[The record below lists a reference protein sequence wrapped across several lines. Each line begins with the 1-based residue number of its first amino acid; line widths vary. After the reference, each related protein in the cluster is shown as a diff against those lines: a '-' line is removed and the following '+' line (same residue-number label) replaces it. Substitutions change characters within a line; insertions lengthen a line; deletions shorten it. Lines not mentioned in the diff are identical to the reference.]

1 MKTQV
6 MQVTPELAQQF
17 LAKNTSNRKIMNT
30 VVSSYV
36 REMKAGFWHE
46 THQGIAFYEDGTL
59 ADGQHRLTAIA
70 RAGVT
75 VNMVVAF
82 DLKKPA
88 ALGIDCGAKKGQ
100 ADVLV
105 ISGENW
111 ATKDT
116 VAILSLILFGGRKK
130 SPTEIKNC
138 ASPELLDA
146 VQFACEALA
155 GHVRGIGNASVRGAL
170 ALAILNGVEKS
181 IVQSFCAV
189 LRSGI
194 NRDAGDI
201 SVILLRNMLL
211 TSKTQ
216 KSGSDR
222 EKAMRTT
229 QNALKAYI
237 GRVDLKLLKT
247 PESLIWSAKG
257 VV

>member
-6 MQVTPELAQQF
+6 MQITPELAQQF

-30 VVSSYV
+30 VVAGYV
-36 REMKAGFWHE
+36 REMKAGYWHE

-59 ADGQHRLTAIA
+59 ADGQHRLTAITK
-70 RAGVT
+70 AGIS
-75 VNMVVAF
+75 VNMVVTF

-105 ISGENW
+105 ISGEDW

-138 ASPELLDA
+138 ASHDLLDA
-146 VQFACEALA
+146 VRFACEAVA
-155 GHVRGIGNASVRGAL
+155 GHARGIGNASVRGAI
-170 ALAILNGVEKS
+170 ALAVLNGVDKS
-181 IVQSFCAV
+181 VVQGFCSV
-189 LRSGI
+189 LKSGI
-194 NRDAGDI
+194 NRESGDV
-201 SVILLRNMLL
+201 SVILLRNTLL

-229 QNALKAYI
+229 QNALKAYMS
-237 GRVDLKLLKT
+237 GVDLKLLKT
-247 PESLIWSAKG
+247 PESLIWSVKG
-257 VV
+257 AA